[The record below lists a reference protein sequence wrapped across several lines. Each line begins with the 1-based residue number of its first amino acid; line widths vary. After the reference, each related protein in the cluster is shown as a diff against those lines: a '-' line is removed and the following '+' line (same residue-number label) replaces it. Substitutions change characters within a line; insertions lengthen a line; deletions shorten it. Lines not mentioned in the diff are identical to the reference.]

1 MLIPKLTIYG
11 VKLPPVLI
19 NDNQV
24 QAFYEALTHPKFPT
38 WLNHWRYTCWA
49 LNAECDFIFEYST
62 GFPQALADEHGTNSV
77 ENLVN
82 EDTKDLRIKEA
93 MALRR
98 EWVNHCIKYIEGEI
112 PFANF

>member
-11 VKLPPVLI
+11 VKLPPVMI
-19 NDNQV
+19 NDSQV

-38 WLNHWRYTCWA
+38 WLNRWGYICWA
-49 LNAECDFIFEYST
+49 LYLECDFSFKHKT
-62 GFPQALADEHGTNSV
+62 GFSEALVNEHGTNNVNNVNGIESV
-77 ENLVN
+77 TLPGQA
-82 EDTKDLRIKEA
+82 K
-93 MALRR
+93 ALRR

>member
-49 LNAECDFIFEYST
+49 LSAECDFIFEYST

-77 ENLVN
+77 DGIESVILPGQA
-82 EDTKDLRIKEA
+82 K
-93 MALRR
+93 ALRR